1 MATKGTIRFGR
12 AVVLLLAGISAIFG
26 FTVAAQSRASQ
37 TCIKGVWRAAEIR
50 YTGPNA
56 RTVSNPQPWFV
67 IFTDKHLA
75 SIGVTSDAPRRELPP
90 ADKQTDKDL
99 ADAFRS
105 LQAYA
110 ATYDV
115 SGGEF
120 TRTNIVAA
128 NPNAMRLVA
137 TTSFK
142 CEGNDVLWW
151 TQNRAATGPIANP
164 TTWKFVRLE

>member
-1 MATKGTIRFGR
+1 MATKGTSRFVG
-12 AVVLLLAGISAIFG
+12 VVALLLAGILGTFG
-26 FTVAAQSRASQ
+26 FTVAAQPRASQ

-56 RTVSNPQPWFV
+56 RTVSDPQPWFV

-75 SIGVTSDAPRRELPP
+75 SIGVTSDAARRELPP

-99 ADAFRS
+99 ADAFRG

-120 TRTNIVAA
+120 TRTHIVAA
-128 NPNAMRLVA
+128 SPNAMRSVA

-142 CEGNDVLWW
+142 CDGNDVLWW
-151 TQNRAATGPIANP
+151 TQSRGAAGPIANP
-164 TTWKFVRLE
+164 TTWKFVRVE